1 MNRDMQLAQCKW
13 RRLRDPKAGHAGGQ
27 GCRTEKK
34 SGGGWREGVTR
45 REARMRFVGGWGALN
60 QALRGHPREDL
71 RNNHQ
76 SPQASKPLPTASRQF
91 LKQAREKQGDLS
103 SGEGKAGCWRESP
116 EAECAG

>member
-1 MNRDMQLAQCKW
+1 MHSVSGEDSETQRQDMLE
-13 RRLRDPKAGHAGGQ
+13 GQ

-45 REARMRFVGGWGALN
+45 REAGMRFVGGWGALN
-60 QALRGHPREDL
+60 QGLRGHPREDL

-76 SPQASKPLPTASRQF
+76 SPQASKPLPTASSQS

-103 SGEGKAGCWRESP
+103 SGEGKAGCWGESP